1 MARRSLLRRHR
12 EARTT
17 DPQAIAARLE
27 HAVARSLAPD
37 GAPVQFIGVI
47 HTRESYAT
55 WREQQQPHLR
65 ATTPPLKPGSWA
77 LVLWATRPSGVR
89 AFVQGRPRDLYTAPL
104 VGMPP
109 PTATYQA
116 ALAHSITTFL
126 ERNPGTYR
134 LAPPILVTSQTPRLR
149 MHLEPLDRTWDLPA
163 SETLG
168 VKR

>member
-1 MARRSLLRRHR
+1 MARRVLLRRDR
-12 EARTT
+12 DARPA
-17 DPQAIAARLE
+17 DPQTIAARLE

-47 HTRESYAT
+47 HTRESYAK
-55 WREQQQPHLR
+55 WREQQQPDLR

-77 LVLWATRPSGVR
+77 LVLWAMRPSGVR
-89 AFVQGRPRDLYTAPL
+89 AFVQGRPRDLYSAPI

-116 ALAHSITTFL
+116 ALAHSITSFL
-126 ERNPGTYR
+126 ELNPGPYR

-149 MHLEPLDRTWDLPA
+149 MHLEPLERTWELPA
-163 SETLG
+163 SEVLG
-168 VKR
+168 VRQ